1 MHSET
6 EFMAHRMGETE
17 MTTDELIARAEASL
31 EGVTPGPWIVYSE
44 PEVGMP
50 RTLFSGTPGQSAFQ
64 MIEPLIGRDL
74 DFIAASRQLVPDL
87 IGALRAT
94 EARAERAEAALERDR
109 TKVAETINAVRSEI
123 AGREWVLT
131 GRGPY
136 DWDDDRYRAEFA
148 QALAA
153 IRGPIDSL
161 RSIARDWSNCPVDPE
176 KIKAART
183 PAALKNL
190 NLGEPS

>member
-1 MHSET
+1 
-6 EFMAHRMGETE
+6 MAHRMGETE

-31 EGVTPGPWIVYSE
+31 GGVTPGPWFAEMDDETVVDNDGDPLVLAE
-44 PEVGMP
+44 AAQEGD
-50 RTLFSGTPGQSAFQ
+50 LF
-64 MIEPLIGRDL
+64 
-74 DFIAASRQLVPDL
+74 FIAASRQLVPDL

-109 TKVAETINAVRSEI
+109 TKVAETVDAVHSEI
-123 AGREWVLT
+123 SGREWMLT

-136 DWDDDRYRAEFA
+136 EWDDDRYRDEFA

-161 RSIARDWSNCPVDPE
+161 RIIARDWTNCPTDPE

-183 PAALKNL
+183 ALQNL
-190 NLGEPS
+190 KP